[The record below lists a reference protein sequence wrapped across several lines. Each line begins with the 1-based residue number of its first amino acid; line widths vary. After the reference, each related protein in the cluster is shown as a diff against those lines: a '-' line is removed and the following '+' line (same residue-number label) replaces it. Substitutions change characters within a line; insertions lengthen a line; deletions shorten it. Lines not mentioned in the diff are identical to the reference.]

1 MCVCGGGGGS
11 AVGKVGGERGLGG
24 GREIENDVG
33 VGVGEGGENAVG
45 EVGGGRDEVGGRGL
59 ER

>member
-1 MCVCGGGGGS
+1 MERGERVMGGGECRRKGGRREE
-11 AVGKVGGERGLGG
+11 VGVR

-33 VGVGEGGENAVG
+33 GGG
-45 EVGGGRDEVGGRGL
+45 GRKCCGRGGGRDEVGGRGL